1 MRRTAGGFS
10 GRASRRARL
19 TLADVGEFGFLDALL
34 PTLGSGSAAV
44 EIGVG
49 DDCAVVAAPAGPLVL
64 TTDTLVED
72 THFRRDW
79 LAARQLGR
87 RAFLVNAS
95 DVAAMG
101 GRPLWALVSLCAPA
115 DRAQHELLEL
125 MAGIAEAA
133 REANAAVV
141 GGNLSLAPTLSV
153 AVTLVGTLE
162 TAPLTRSGAR
172 PGDRLFV
179 TGALGGAAYA
189 VRELLAGRR
198 PGARSRAMRAW
209 AEPPARVGLGP
220 ALAATGAVSA
230 MIDLSD
236 GFVQDLGH
244 VLAASGV
251 GAEIDVAAL
260 PTCAGVR
267 LPRAGRLALAASGG
281 EDYELLFAVPPGG
294 AARVRQVGRRLGV
307 PLTEVGVIV
316 AGRGLRATEPRWQTL
331 LDAARGHDHFHGSS
345 GRRRAARDGC

>member
-1 MRRTAGGFS
+1 MPRKAGGS
-10 GRASRRARL
+10 SAPASRRRET

-34 PTLGSGSAAV
+34 PTLAGGAAAV
-44 EIGVG
+44 QVGVG

-72 THFRRDW
+72 IHFRRDW

-95 DVAAMG
+95 DIAAMG
-101 GRPLWALVSLCAPA
+101 GHPLWALVSLCAPA
-115 DRAQHELLEL
+115 ERPQRELLDL
-125 MAGIAEAA
+125 MAGIAAAAGEAG
-133 REANAAVV
+133 AAVV

-162 TAPLTRSGAR
+162 TAPLTRSGAQ

-179 TGALGGAAYA
+179 SGALGGAACA

-260 PTCAGVR
+260 PVCAGVR
-267 LPRAGRLALAASGG
+267 LPRAERLALAASGG
-281 EDYELLFAVPPGG
+281 EDYELLFAVRPGG
-294 AARVRQVGRRLGV
+294 ADRVRRAGQRFGV
-307 PLTEVGVIV
+307 PLTEVGVVV
-316 AGRGLRATEPRWQTL
+316 AGRELRAREARWQTL
-331 LDAARGHDHFHGSS
+331 LDAARGHDHFHGST
-345 GRRRAARDGC
+345 GRRRAARSGG